1 MVIVDVRPDSERAGG
16 GIPTD
21 AYVAVEEIKDVR
33 ATSIPDWSSRLLRR
47 SCEADDD
54 GFTLSCI

>member
-1 MVIVDVRPDSERAGG
+1 MKRFTAKPIMVIVDVRPDSERAGG

-33 ATSIPDWSSRLLRR
+33 TNSDTP
-47 SCEADDD
+47 
-54 GFTLSCI
+54 